1 LTHTTARLP
10 SARAAAL
17 PVVDP
22 AFQRAFPDDTTCR
35 SHLLSLRSGASFRC
49 ASCGNDRAWSVRTRG
64 LLTCASCRRQVSVP
78 SGTALDRTRLPLSLV
93 FLAAFLVATTP
104 GMNAVTLARQ
114 LGIERHAT
122 AWLLLSKMRRAM
134 AATLTDPLTGTV
146 EADEAWF
153 GGP

>member
-1 LTHTTARLP
+1 M
-10 SARAAAL
+10 
-17 PVVDP
+17 
-22 AFQRAFPDDTTCR
+22 
-35 SHLLSLRSGASFRC
+35 
-49 ASCGNDRAWSVRTRG
+49 
-64 LLTCASCRRQVSVP
+64 
-78 SGTALDRTRLPLSLV
+78 

-134 AATLTDPLTGTV
+134 AATLTEPLTGAV

-153 GGP
+153 GGPQDAEKRRRDGVSALMVLALAEARKDGRVRLVRINGNRTETVFGVPQQCLLA